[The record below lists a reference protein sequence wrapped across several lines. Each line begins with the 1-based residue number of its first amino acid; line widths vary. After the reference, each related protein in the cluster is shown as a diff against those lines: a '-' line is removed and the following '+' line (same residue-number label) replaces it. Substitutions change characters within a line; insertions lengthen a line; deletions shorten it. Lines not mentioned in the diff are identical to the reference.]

1 MKETTMSDT
10 NETADARKDVDSV
23 ESDDTASDVE
33 SKVLGLDDLTGVPSD
48 TAADAQ
54 DAPHPEGN

>member
-1 MKETTMSDT
+1 MSDT

-23 ESDDTASDVE
+23 DSNDTASDVE

-48 TAADAQ
+48 NAEDAQ
-54 DAPHPEGN
+54 DAPHPAGN